1 MFAAVLGI
9 SLLILIKFQ
18 IFEMEFILLNTSEYY
33 CLKKPHTNNKQTDST
48 TQNQNHKHKNPQFF
62 TEQVFSCSWTFYCKP
77 EPGVEI

>member
-9 SLLILIKFQ
+9 GLILIMFQ

-48 TQNQNHKHKNPQFF
+48 TQIQNHKHKRNPNSSLSKYFHA
-62 TEQVFSCSWTFYCKP
+62 VATFYCKP